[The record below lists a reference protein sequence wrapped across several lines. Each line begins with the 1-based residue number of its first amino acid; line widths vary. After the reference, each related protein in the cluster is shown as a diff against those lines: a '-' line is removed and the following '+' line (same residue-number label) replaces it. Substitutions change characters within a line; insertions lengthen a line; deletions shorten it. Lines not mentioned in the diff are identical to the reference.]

1 MRKINVFAYRWL
13 FVTQTLKGDKA
24 IIRTKKKIVWDNQ
37 SSSYQI
43 WISIGFTL
51 KGPVL
56 RVLDL
61 QKVLARVLYG
71 VQLSKCFELSR
82 VHYIWNLIHHKD
94 ENMAGLTP
102 DKQTIVY
109 LHENTYFVNLKNNY
123 YWISQNKLL
132 LFLSRTFYWAL
143 LWLSWNSFDLHFWGG
158 GLSTLTLQINSN

>member
-1 MRKINVFAYRWL
+1 M
-13 FVTQTLKGDKA
+13 TLCNSNSEGGQGHNQD
-24 IIRTKKKIVWDNQ
+24 KKKNYLRKPELQLSNMNFYRFCSERTSV
-37 SSSYQI
+37 
-43 WISIGFTL
+43 
-51 KGPVL
+51 

-61 QKVLARVLYG
+61 QKVLARVFYG

-102 DKQTIVY
+102 DKQTIAY

-123 YWISQNKLL
+123 YWISKSKLL
-132 LFLSRTFYWAL
+132 LFLCRTFYWAL
-143 LWLSWNSFDLHFWGG
+143 LWLSWNSFDLHFWEG